1 MKYAFAYKNY
11 NIETIFCGKDEL
23 FEELKQFL
31 ITQCGLIIVEVSKA
45 DYVTEQKM
53 NQWNDRYTL

>member
-1 MKYAFAYKNY
+1 MKYAFAYKNH

-31 ITQCGLIIVEVSKA
+31 ITQCGLIIVEISRA
-45 DYVTEQKM
+45 DYYTEQEM

>member
-1 MKYAFAYKNY
+1 MKYAFAYKNH
-11 NIETIFCGKDEL
+11 NIETILCGKDEL

-31 ITQCGLIIVEVSKA
+31 ITQCGLIIVEVSRT
-45 DYVTEQKM
+45 DYYTEQEM

>member
-1 MKYAFAYKNY
+1 MKYAFAYKNDK
-11 NIETIFCGKDEL
+11 IETIFCGKDEL

-31 ITQCGLIIVEVSKA
+31 MVQCGLIIVEVSKA
-45 DYVTEQKM
+45 DYDTEQEI

>member
-1 MKYAFAYKNY
+1 MKYAYAYKNH
-11 NIETIFCGKDEL
+11 NIETILCGKDEL

-31 ITQCGLIIVEVSKA
+31 ITQCGLIIVEVSRT
-45 DYVTEQKM
+45 DYYTEQEM